1 MDPNEQ
7 EMDEKLIKAEEVEDS
22 ATIQRSQGNENQA
35 SELEEKADEMKTEA
49 EQGKIDTES
58 QINEGNIGARS
69 PDFSPVVS
77 YIIFTMVLPHFYL
90 NNLR

>member
-69 PDFSPVVS
+69 QTSA
-77 YIIFTMVLPHFYL
+77 
-90 NNLR
+90 R